1 MLCPHKKKAATRSP
15 HEPPSEETQHPTQ
28 SVFDRADVFHY
39 FPPKRTGFVSLR
51 IASNKQLCFH
61 FHRRVRVISTSSPEA
76 AAAPFP
82 TDTPDT
88 RSMKFGIALLAT
100 LASMTSGADGFAAG
114 VRKTSRVAPLRE
126 KMAEELGT
134 PCEDE
139 CALESFPNLPP
150 SVHPGV
156 VTGQAMIDLLDH
168 AKENGEFGCVG
179 LGARKGCVCIGAGAC
194 SVPIQVH

>member
-1 MLCPHKKKAATRSP
+1 MSPVLDVTRP
-15 HEPPSEETQHPTQ
+15 GRFRPLRPLPDISEHFRTFPDI
-28 SVFDRADVFHY
+28 FGHY
-39 FPPKRTGFVSLR
+39 WTFPDAG
-51 IASNKQLCFH
+51 
-61 FHRRVRVISTSSPEA
+61 
-76 AAAPFP
+76 
-82 TDTPDT
+82 
-88 RSMKFGIALLAT
+88 
-100 LASMTSGADGFAAG
+100 GFAAG

-179 LGARKGCVCIGAGAC
+179 LGARKGCVCIVRC
-194 SVPIQVH
+194 ILSMQVHPTISLQLPFAASL